1 MNKTFLTICIILFV
15 LVTGIVLIS
24 DTDNSH
30 RVKFTNRGLEINNEG
45 NEIVNEASRIVNHS
59 SSVHNSDINTDN
71 SGVNIEGSN
80 TIFSSDDSFNNRDY
94 GISHQNTDIS
104 SDNNIN
110 SQDTKYS
117 DVDAAM
123 AHIKRIE
130 LEQKQKN
137 SEDDEYRYQN
147 IDWNKWKSNFV
158 NKILDDSVAIKELDN
173 YQDGAWFYYSF
184 IVDNEGRISNISI
197 RSPYLKAAD
206 KQKVADLINSYKYK
220 SITRFPQNST
230 RKTVRVNAVMLLS
243 NSTTKHA
250 KPKDFNDTEVVKYKV
265 N

>member
-24 DTDNSH
+24 DTGNSH

-45 NEIVNEASRIVNHS
+45 NEIVNEASHIKNHGS
-59 SSVHNSDINTDN
+59 SISNSDINADN
-71 SGVNIEGSN
+71 GGVNIEGSN
-80 TIFSSDDSFNNRDY
+80 TIFSRDDSFHNRDY
-94 GISHQNTDIS
+94 DINSQDTEIS
-104 SDNNIN
+104 SNNIN
-110 SQDTKYS
+110 SQNTKYS
-117 DVDAAM
+117 DIDAAM
-123 AHIKRIE
+123 AHIKRVE
-130 LEQKQKN
+130 LEQNDKN
-137 SEDDEYRYQN
+137 SDADEYRYQN

-158 NKILDDSVAIKELDN
+158 NQILDDSVAIRELDN

-197 RSPYLKAAD
+197 RSPYLKASD
-206 KQKVADLINSYKYK
+206 KQKVANLINSYKYK

-243 NSTTKHA
+243 NSATKHS

-265 N
+265 H